1 MFFART
7 PTSAEWKAVAAAVKT
22 LVEEATFEAT
32 PEALIFRAMDPS
44 HIALVDLY
52 WPNTAFEKY
61 ECDKQF
67 RFSLRVE
74 DFVKLFNRCETKDS
88 VEISHAE
95 DAIQVKFEN
104 AYKRVFT
111 IHLIE
116 SSATTAPLPKLE
128 FDARVKL
135 VKDTFEKILNDVS
148 VVSDQVT
155 IHAQTD
161 KVVFSG
167 KSDVGQVSIQLDKPG
182 EGDLEINVKNE
193 SKATY
198 SVEYLLSIT
207 KAINL
212 NEYLICELST
222 KKPLRL
228 EFRLNEHG
236 SRIHYYLAPRI
247 GE

>member
-7 PTSAEWKAVAAAVKT
+7 STSSEWKAVAAAIKT

-44 HIALVDLY
+44 HIALVDLF

-74 DFVKLFNRCETKDS
+74 DFVKLFNRCEAKDS
-88 VEISHAE
+88 VEISHTE

-104 AYKRVFT
+104 AYRRVFT

-116 SSATTAPLPKLE
+116 SSTATAPLPKLD
-128 FDARVKL
+128 FDAKIEMN
-135 VKDTFEKILNDVS
+135 KNTFEKILNDVS

-155 IHAQTD
+155 VHAQPD
-161 KVVFSG
+161 KVIFSG
-167 KSDVGQVSIQLDKPG
+167 KSDVGQVSIQLDKVAEG
-182 EGDLEINVKNE
+182 ELEINVKNE
-193 SKATY
+193 SRATY
-198 SVEYLLSIT
+198 SVDYLLSIT

-212 NEYLICELST
+212 AEYLVCELST